1 MRVFD
6 NFGVFKY
13 SVFRYQYLNTLLV
26 ENQTRNNDE
35 YIDTLEYL
43 AIYSKTKRHLIISF
57 RFRQVKIEYF
67 HQLNNT
73 KLTKLNS
80 EEVEVMI

>member
-1 MRVFD
+1 LRVFD

-26 ENQTRNNDE
+26 ENQTWNDDE

-43 AIYSKTKRHLIISF
+43 AIYSKTKRHLSGGG
-57 RFRQVKIEYF
+57 RARAPDIE
-67 HQLNNT
+67 
-73 KLTKLNS
+73 
-80 EEVEVMI
+80 